1 MFLEI
6 TIVVLSLTLIIL
18 AFLLFRQRQQSQD
31 SKEKPKV
38 VNSEENKTQ
47 EQISSLAFQLDTSHQ
62 EIQRLKELILTNFA
76 DHKSSL
82 RERFD
87 YLDKS
92 FAELNKIFASSKR
105 GMLGNSYLNEL
116 LGIILPR
123 DDSVYQLEFTLK
135 KKSEKGEGLRVDA
148 IVFGAEK
155 KNNLAIDSK
164 FPLDNYLVMV
174 DENRSTEE
182 KEQAQ
187 KDFQQDLKRHVD
199 KTCQYLSEEDSIYQ
213 CVMFIPSDAVYLA
226 INELRFY
233 GLIETACQ
241 KKVWICSPTT
251 FYIVLNQ
258 IVLANRN

>member
-6 TIVVLSLTLIIL
+6 TIVILSLVIITLT
-18 AFLLFRQRQQSQD
+18 FLLF
-31 SKEKPKV
+31 KKPNEIKKPPP
-38 VNSEENKTQ
+38 NPQETQTQ
-47 EQISSLAFQLDTSHQ
+47 EQISSLISQLDNSHQ
-62 EIQRLKELILTNFA
+62 EIQKLKELVLTNFA

-92 FAELNKIFASSKR
+92 FTELNKIFASSKR

-135 KKSEKGEGLRVDA
+135 KKTERGEGLRVDA
-148 IVFGAEK
+148 VVFGAEK

-174 DENRSTEE
+174 DESRSAEE
-182 KEQAQ
+182 KEQAR
-187 KDFQQDLKRHVD
+187 KDFQNDLKRHVD
-199 KTCQYLSEEDSIYQ
+199 KTSQYLSEEDNIYQ
-213 CVMFIPSDAVYLA
+213 CVMFIPSDVVYLA

-233 GLIETACQ
+233 GIIEAACQ
-241 KKVWICSPTT
+241 KKV
-251 FYIVLNQ
+251 
-258 IVLANRN
+258 

>member
-6 TIVVLSLTLIIL
+6 TVVILSLALIIL
-18 AFLLFRQRQQSQD
+18 ALFLFKQKSP
-31 SKEKPKV
+31 KPSVKKLPRPN
-38 VNSEENKTQ
+38 NSPELTQQ
-47 EQISSLAFQLDTSHQ
+47 EQQIASLASQLDTSHQ
-62 EIQRLKELILTNFA
+62 ELQKLKDLILTNFA

-116 LGIILPR
+116 LAIILPR

-135 KKSEKGEGLRVDA
+135 KKTEKGEGLRVDA

-174 DENRSTEE
+174 DESRSAEE
-182 KEQAQ
+182 KEQAR
-187 KDFQQDLKRHVD
+187 KD
-199 KTCQYLSEEDSIYQ
+199 
-213 CVMFIPSDAVYLA
+213 
-226 INELRFY
+226 
-233 GLIETACQ
+233 
-241 KKVWICSPTT
+241 
-251 FYIVLNQ
+251 
-258 IVLANRN
+258 

>member
-6 TIVVLSLTLIIL
+6 TIVILALALVIL
-18 AFLLFRQRQQSQD
+18 AFLLFRQ
-31 SKEKPKV
+31 KPPKPIEAKKPV
-38 VNSEENKTQ
+38 DNSNELTKLQ
-47 EQISSLAFQLDTSHQ
+47 EQQITALASQLDNSHQ
-62 EIQRLKELILTNFA
+62 EIQKLKELFTTNFA
-76 DHKSSL
+76 DHRASL

-148 IVFGAEK
+148 IVFGSEK

-174 DENRSTEE
+174 DESKSVEE

-199 KTCQYLSEEDSIYQ
+199 KTSQYLSEEDSIHQ
-213 CVMFIPSDAVYLA
+213 CVMFIPSDVVYLA
-226 INELRFY
+226 INELSLY
-233 GLIETACQ
+233 GVIESACQ
-241 KKVWICSPTT
+241 KKV
-251 FYIVLNQ
+251 
-258 IVLANRN
+258 